1 MVSITKYTKEPLH
14 MKLDVEFARKQ
25 FNQLSDDPDFV
36 FCANAGGSYVA
47 NQVNQILNQYNTH
60 TRVQPYERYA
70 TSTAAG
76 EAMDRAILG
85 WAAALNISPD
95 ELTIGPSTS
104 SNTYVMAQAIG
115 AQWNE
120 GDEIIVTNQD
130 HEANNGV
137 WRRMAQQKNATL
149 HEWRVDSQDGLL
161 SPEALVPLLSERTRW
176 VFFTHCS
183 NITGTSNPVAAI
195 SRQIKA
201 YNPAIKVFI
210 DAVGHAPHQICD
222 LKALGVDGYVFSL
235 YKVFGPHQSLM
246 YINQEIMD
254 TLAPQCHFFN
264 TASPGKWFNPAGPQ
278 HAQVAGCAGVLDYF
292 EALYRHHY
300 GIPDEARG
308 GALTMPRKLQ
318 QIGSL
323 LSDHE
328 DQLAGPIV
336 DYLHHN
342 RNARLIGKAH
352 TRDGDRAP
360 TIAFRPLHTSAQ
372 SVSSQMQDQGIGCEN
387 GHFYAWR
394 LINALGMDPDDGV
407 VRISLAHYSS
417 HEEVQKVL
425 AALDSAL
432 S

>member
-1 MVSITKYTKEPLH
+1 
-14 MKLDVEFARKQ
+14 MKLDVEFVRKQ

-47 NQVNQILNQYNTH
+47 NQVNRILNQYNAH

-76 EAMDRAILG
+76 EAMDRAIHG

-104 SNTYVMAQAIG
+104 INTYVMAQAVG
-115 AQWNE
+115 AQLNE

-137 WRRMAQQKNATL
+137 WRKIAQQKNVTL
-149 HEWRVDSQDGLL
+149 REWRVDRQDGLL
-161 SPEALVPLLSERTRW
+161 NPETLASLLSDRTKW

-183 NITGTSNPVAAI
+183 NIAGASNPVQAI
-195 SRQIKA
+195 TRQIKA
-201 YNPAIKVFI
+201 YNPAIRVFI

-246 YINQEIMD
+246 YIDRKTMNALE
-254 TLAPQCHFFN
+254 PQCHFFN
-264 TASPGKWFNPAGPQ
+264 TGSPEKWFNPAGPQ
-278 HAQVAGCAGVLDYF
+278 HVQVAGCAGVLDYF

-300 GIPDEARG
+300 VIPDEAQG
-308 GALTMPRKLQ
+308 GNAAIAQKMEQIGAL
-318 QIGSL
+318 IHN
-323 LSDHE
+323 HE
-328 DQLAGPIV
+328 NQLAKPIL
-336 DYLHHN
+336 DYLDNN
-342 RNARLIGKAH
+342 RNVRLIGKAH
-352 TRDGDRAP
+352 TRDGDRSP
-360 TIAFRPLHTSAQ
+360 TIAFQPLRASAR
-372 SVSSQMQDQGIGCEN
+372 SVSSQMQDRGIGCES

-394 LINALGMDPDDGV
+394 LIRDLGIDPDDGV
-407 VRISLAHYSS
+407 VRISLVHYSNQ
-417 HEEVQKVL
+417 EEVERVL
-425 AALDSAL
+425 VALDSVL
-432 S
+432 V